1 MELIERKEYVD
12 KVIDYLGKGLIIVL
26 TGQRRTGKSCIL
38 KCIANRLVSQ
48 GSNVIFINKELSDFT
63 QIKDAQDLE
72 EYVCSKLCGD
82 IGNYLLIDEVQ
93 DISGFENALRS
104 LQAKGLCDIIITGS
118 NAKLLSGELASYLS
132 GRYIEIH
139 IQGLSYPEFLQ
150 FHLMDDSDESFRQY
164 LIYGGLPQLSQ
175 IGLGNE
181 KMVWDY
187 LGDVYNTVVMKDV
200 IARENIRNVRFL
212 NDLTRFLGDSIGKN
226 ISASSISCYLK
237 SQGQTISPAVV
248 MSYIGYLCNAFI
260 VNKTPRYDIQGKRV
274 FQTNDKYYFGDIGL
288 RNSIVGG
295 ANLMRDIEKLLEN
308 IVYQHLISRGYS
320 VNVGILRN
328 AEVDFIAKRGADR
341 MYVQV
346 CYLLSSEQTIL
357 REFGNLKKIH
367 DDYPKV
373 VVCMDP
379 IASGSNHEGI
389 ACRHI
394 REFLLNDEYS
404 PKTH

>member
-1 MELIERKEYVD
+1 MELIERKSYVD
-12 KVIDYLGKGLIIVL
+12 RVIGYLEKGLIIVL

-38 KCIANRLVSQ
+38 KSIANRLLSQ
-48 GSNVIFINKELSDFT
+48 GRNVIFINKELSDFA
-63 QIKDAQDLE
+63 QIKDSEDLE
-72 EYVCSKLCGD
+72 EYAYSKLRDD

-93 DISGFENALRS
+93 DIAGFENALRS

-150 FHLMDDSDESFRQY
+150 FHLMNDSDESFRQY
-164 LIYGGLPQLSQ
+164 LIFGGLPQLSQ

-181 KMVWDY
+181 KMIWDY

-212 NDLTRFLGDSIGKN
+212 NDLTRFLGDSVGKN
-226 ISASSISCYLK
+226 ISASSISNYLK

-248 MSYIGYLCNAFI
+248 MSYMGYLCNAFV

-274 FQTNDKYYFGDIGL
+274 FETNDKYYFGDIGL

-295 ANLMRDIEKLLEN
+295 PNLMRDIEKLLEN
-308 IVYQHLISRGYS
+308 IVYQHLISQGYR

-328 AEVDFIAKRGADR
+328 AEIDFIAQRGGTR

-357 REFGNLKKIH
+357 REFGNLKKIS
-367 DDYPKV
+367 DDYPKI

-379 IASGSNHEGI
+379 IAAGSNRDGI
-389 ACRHI
+389 ECRHI
-394 REFLLNDEYS
+394 REFLL
-404 PKTH
+404 TQ